1 MENQNIVK
9 IKKLSGKLKKFSTAM
24 IYLTP
29 IAIIFYWLA
38 YNILPDNIK
47 FSYEYVATPN
57 KMLPLSV
64 RLSTIFITMIPGVIF
79 IFANKIL
86 IGLSNLYEAG
96 EYFTSKNVLC
106 FKKLG
111 KIVIA
116 WAFIDIIIRTL
127 LTLVITLI
135 NPPGQRMLSIGIG
148 SFQFSSLMIGAII
161 VLISNV
167 MDEARIMKEEQE
179 YTV

>member
-1 MENQNIVK
+1 MENQNIIK
-9 IKKLSGKLKKFSTAM
+9 IKKLSGRLKKFSTAM

-29 IAIIFYWLA
+29 IAVIFYWLA
-38 YNILPDNIK
+38 YNNLPEYIK

-57 KMLPLSV
+57 KMLPMSV
-64 RLSTIFITMIPGVIF
+64 RIAGILITMIPAVIF

-86 IGLSNLYEAG
+86 ISLSNFYEGG

-116 WAFIDIIIRTL
+116 WAFIDILIRTL

-135 NPPGQRMLSIGIG
+135 NPPGQRMLTIGIG
-148 SFQFSSLMIGAII
+148 SFQFSSLMIGVII
-161 VLISNV
+161 LLISNV
-167 MDEARIMKEEQE
+167 MDEARIMKEEQ
-179 YTV
+179 